1 MVGDHFF
8 MMCVRGNVE
17 VLDSVGGFE
26 IFGFLFLFIYGR
38 YLLTS
43 VCVSDL

>member
-17 VLDSVGGFE
+17 VLDSVGGGLKLL
-26 IFGFLFLFIYGR
+26 GFFFFLLMEGI
-38 YLLTS
+38 
-43 VCVSDL
+43 C